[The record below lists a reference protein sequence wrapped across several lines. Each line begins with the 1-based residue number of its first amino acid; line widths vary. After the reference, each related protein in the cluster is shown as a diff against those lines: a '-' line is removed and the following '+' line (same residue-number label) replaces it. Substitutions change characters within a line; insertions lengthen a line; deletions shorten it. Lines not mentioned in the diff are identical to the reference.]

1 MTAVHSRALKLRL
14 NRSRELKSI
23 YYYSVCLSTLK
34 FPWQWDNQ
42 KKREQRKHCLLIC
55 LLSCILQRV
64 PT

>member
-42 KKREQRKHCLLIC
+42 KKESKENI
-55 LLSCILQRV
+55 V
-64 PT
+64 F